1 MNDEPHHILQRIR
14 QYWFS
19 DGLVELSVG
28 SIFIILGLYFYLQTI
43 LPSGSMI
50 MFILQASFVLLL
62 LGIIVLSRYLVKV
75 LKTRLTFPR
84 TGYVRYRQ
92 ATTKQRFL
100 SFSVSLIIA
109 SLILVMF
116 ATTPLSIQWLPAVT
130 GLIVGI
136 IWLISAV
143 RVGLL
148 RFYLQAAASAILG
161 VALSLLSWEPF
172 QSLAVYYAVMGLV
185 LIMSGGLILS
195 RYLRTSQSIEN
206 DSPA

>member
-1 MNDEPHHILQRIR
+1 MNDEPHHILQRTR

-109 SLILVMF
+109 SLILIMF